1 MRKRLTLMFAAAMC
15 AATVSASPVTRSEA
29 VAYANAYLSNI
40 LEAGNKAVSA
50 APIMFGA
57 NAPIYA
63 VSLAP
68 QGWMLIAADDVIAPI
83 IGYSLTGG
91 LEADDINDNM
101 YAYLGHYA
109 SDVEAATARGD
120 EKNPS
125 WATDT
130 IASTNKAASA
140 VEPLI
145 DVEWNQSGKYRQ
157 SCPSSA
163 SKGDAIVGCVAVG
176 LGQAMSHYK
185 SPKRPTGYMSYNSE
199 NYGTLSIDYDAED
212 AYDWSAII
220 NAQNESSDG
229 KECARFLYHC
239 GVAVQMNYGPDGS
252 GVSYMGNVPYALKTF
267 FGYSNKVTNV
277 KKSSYTQDEWI
288 ALLKSELSAGH
299 PIIYAGYSTSG
310 GHCFN
315 IDGYDKSG
323 LFHFNFG
330 WGGSKNGYMNISS
343 HEYNSGELCTLNFA
357 PATGA
362 PLSIAVSNSSI
373 SKGTAAGTV
382 VATLSTETDKEGC
395 EFTYSVSGV
404 ENVLTHVIPDPVFD
418 VDGDKLIT
426 NSLFAT
432 KYPAS
437 SAARSVSVNITSTN
451 ATTGASTTVKTSFT
465 LKAASTALTAIETA
479 GIRISQTS
487 GAVTITAGGEKILAT
502 VSSVSGVALGV
513 QEIEPN
519 ASYSFKGLAPGFY
532 ILSIAGSDISES
544 TRVLIK

>member
-1 MRKRLTLMFAAAMC
+1 MVAAAMC
-15 AATVSASPVTRSEA
+15 ATTISAKPVTQPEA
-29 VAYANAYLSNI
+29 MAYANAYLNNI
-40 LEAGNKAVSA
+40 LHSTNKAVSA
-50 APIMFGA
+50 EPIMFGA

-83 IGYSLTGG
+83 IGYSLTGNVD
-91 LEADDINDNM
+91 ANDIDDNM
-101 YAYLGHYA
+101 YAYLGHFA
-109 SDVEAATARGD
+109 SDVEVATARGD
-120 EKNPS
+120 GKSQS

-145 DVEWNQSGKYRQ
+145 DVEWNQGGKYRQ

-176 LGQAMSHYK
+176 IGQAMSHYK
-185 SPKRPTGYMSYNSE
+185 WPKRPTGYMSYNCE
-199 NYGTLSIDYDAED
+199 NYGTLTIDYDAED
-212 AYDWSAII
+212 AYDWSAILS
-220 NAQNESSDG
+220 AQEQSSDG

-239 GVAVQMNYGPDGS
+239 GVAVQMAYGPDGS

-277 KKSSYTQDEWI
+277 RKSDYDQDGWTD
-288 ALLKSELSAGH
+288 LLKSELSAGH

-315 IDGYDKSG
+315 IDGYDASG

-330 WGGSKNGYMNISS
+330 WGGSSNGYMNISA
-343 HEYNSGELCTLNFA
+343 HEYNKDELCTLNFA

-362 PLSIAVSNSSI
+362 PLSIAVSKSSVA
-373 SKGTAAGTV
+373 KGLAEGTV
-382 VATLSTETDKEGC
+382 VATLTTDTDMDGC
-395 EFTYSVSGV
+395 NFTYSVSGV

-418 VDGDKLIT
+418 VDGDKLIA
-426 NSLFAT
+426 NSLFVT

-437 SAARSVSVNITSTN
+437 SKARSVSVNITSTN
-451 ATTGASTTVKTSFT
+451 SATGAATTTKASFNLAEATS
-465 LKAASTALTAIETA
+465 AALSAVEAA
-479 GIRISQTS
+479 GVRISQTS
-487 GAVTITAGGEKILAT
+487 GAVTVMAGNEKIRAAI
-502 VSSVSGVALGV
+502 SSVAGVTLGV
-513 QEIEPN
+513 KSIEPE
-519 ASYSFKGLAPGFY
+519 ASSSFKGLAPGVY
-532 ILSIAGSDISES
+532 ILSISGAGISES
-544 TRVLIK
+544 TRLLIK